1 MIDIDLAIEALKN
14 KLSSMNYEEREA
26 YIKKMGFSFGD
37 EYGVKV
43 VIQKESNEI
52 LKIWENFHDISN
64 RNYAYFLAELVQ
76 ILGYK
81 EIPLSSGDEDLKLE
95 RSSTIQNNGKIIAC
109 IYPVIDFDR
118 MLELLDTNEEK
129 IKFLV
134 QCREILNKYKEKRIN
149 ENFENMTKK
158 LL

>member
-1 MIDIDLAIEALKN
+1 MIDIDLAVLAFK
-14 KLSSMNYEEREA
+14 KKFGSMNYEEREA
-26 YIKKMGFSFGD
+26 YLKQMGFSFGD
-37 EYGVKV
+37 ENTVK
-43 VIQKESNEI
+43 IMIKKETSEI
-52 LKIWENFHDISN
+52 LDIWENFHDISN

-81 EIPLSSGDEDLKLE
+81 EIPLSSGDEDSKLE

-134 QCREILNKYKEKRIN
+134 QCRELLDKYKLKKEYDDYQK
-149 ENFENMTKK
+149 TK
-158 LL
+158 